1 MKFLREQRVVGG
13 KYQKWIAKLLDYD
26 FVIEYEN
33 GLENKVA
40 DVLLRLPPAL
50 ELDLLSVVRGLNT
63 SVFIDQVNEHE
74 FLNTIQLSLLNGQQ
88 APAGIMARGRY
99 CVTTVAWSF
108 LMIHQPFPYYWLNF
122 IIAQW
127 RSIMVH

>member
-1 MKFLREQRVVGG
+1 M
-13 KYQKWIAKLLDYD
+13 
-26 FVIEYEN
+26 
-33 GLENKVA
+33 A

-88 APAGIMARGRY
+88 APAGIMARGGIVLPR
-99 CVTTVAWSF
+99 
-108 LMIHQPFPYYWLNF
+108 LLGPF
-122 IIAQW
+122 
-127 RSIMVH
+127 

>member
-1 MKFLREQRVVGG
+1 MG
-13 KYQKWIAKLLDYD
+13 
-26 FVIEYEN
+26 
-33 GLENKVA
+33 NKVA

-88 APAGIMARGRY
+88 APAGIMARGGIVLPR
-99 CVTTVAWSF
+99 
-108 LMIHQPFPYYWLNF
+108 LLGPF
-122 IIAQW
+122 
-127 RSIMVH
+127 